1 MSDDLA
7 LTTEQRAEVQAAEL
21 QFLMSGDLAGLSDAQ
36 IVYLYKTLCQG
47 YGWDWL
53 TRPFDL
59 LPRQEGDQQTLR
71 LYPNRVAAALLAK
84 DHGLSVEDIGE
95 RWDWEAGLYFA
106 FARATDGTRHYD
118 DAGVVAVVYQDNQT
132 GELKR
137 YSPRYLADRIKTART
152 QAHRRAVLGWC
163 GLARA
168 DSESEMSS
176 VPGTGAAVDIYQ
188 ASEKPSE
195 PRKLTDE
202 GNDTLEYVPATRI
215 PADVPPLGTLQEL
228 RAYIG
233 KKQGELRALG
243 VRYPAAPKATGDAGH
258 DLNALRYYAATLGNL
273 VIDNRP
279 AAPDAGGFMTF

>member
-1 MSDDLA
+1 MSDDMVLA
-7 LTTEQRAEVQAAEL
+7 NERAAVEAAEL
-21 QFLMSGDLAGLSDAQ
+21 QYLMSGDLAGLSEPQ
-36 IVYLYKTLCQG
+36 IVYLYKMLCQS

-59 LPRQEGDQQTLR
+59 LPRTEGDRQTLR
-71 LYPNRVAAALLAK
+71 LYPNRVAAALLAR
-84 DHGLSVEDIGE
+84 DHGLTLEDRGQ

-106 FARATDGTRHYD
+106 HARATDGTRHFD
-118 DAGVVAVVYQDNQT
+118 DMGAVPVVYVEKST
-132 GELKR
+132 GELRR
-137 YSPRYLADRIKTART
+137 YSPGFLADKVKIART
-152 QAHRRAVLGWC
+152 QANRRAVLGWC

-168 DSESEMSS
+168 TSEDMEH
-176 VPGTGAAVDIYQ
+176 VPGVGTAVAITQ
-188 ASEKPSE
+188 ASERASE

-202 GNDTLEYVPATRI
+202 GNDTQGYLPGSTI

-243 VRYPAAPKATGDAGH
+243 VRYPVAPKATGDESN

-273 VIDNRP
+273 VIDHRP